1 MLRVMNSN
9 FKIIDTL
16 KKYTFAQ
23 YEDKFREI
31 GTFKVLAQLVKENN
45 YLFDKKNSITFCLMN
60 LQSERL
66 KK

>member
-31 GTFKVLAQLVKENN
+31 GTFKVLAQ
-45 YLFDKKNSITFCLMN
+45 
-60 LQSERL
+60 
-66 KK
+66 

>member
-31 GTFKVLAQLVKENN
+31 GTFKVLAQLVKKTII
-45 YLFDKKNSITFCLMN
+45 YSIKKNSITFCLMN

>member
-45 YLFDKKNSITFCLMN
+45 YLFDKKEQYYILFDEFTVGKV
-60 LQSERL
+60 E
-66 KK
+66 K